1 MKENFDHESLEKELS
16 EVLSNF
22 RASTQ
27 AWSAQE
33 FARVSLES
41 PLYIRRARKLPFRW
55 MVAVCCLVIVA
66 SVPVHREQVRK
77 NAQIQAA
84 FAAEEDARLMEDVET
99 AVSQR
104 VPKSMSPLT
113 SLIASDDPGSE

>member
-1 MKENFDHESLEKELS
+1 MKENFDHEPLEKELA
-16 EVLSNF
+16 EVLSQF

-33 FARVSLES
+33 FARVSIES
-41 PLYIRRARKLPFRW
+41 PAGSRRTRKLPFRW
-55 MVAVCCLVIVA
+55 IVAVCCLIIVA

-84 FAAEEDARLMEDVET
+84 FAAEEDTRLMEDVET